1 MDIYKLIEEGKI
13 KRFLR
18 ARNKLNF
25 PGLVSHITQ
34 HASGRDPLFI
44 EDGDYLYMLKLLKET
59 ALKYKLSIFAFCWMT
74 NHVHILLRQNEKNLS
89 DAMHSLFLRYALY
102 FNRKYSRKGHLFACT
117 YRQAACFDDYYLI
130 VTSIYIHLNAMRAG
144 LVGHYSR
151 YRWSSWRLYCE
162 DRETDTFI
170 DWRFIL
176 SIIAGNYSAAR
187 EKYRNMLEEAMNYR
201 AKEVQEVKTAMGE
214 FVVWMKESKAG
225 SILKGV
231 KGGSIDL
238 WPEGYASDREVMEEI
253 EKLKGKKRLSKS
265 EDFQARKFAAEQL
278 QARGYS
284 VQEIADHM
292 NISRVTVYNIFKI

>member
-1 MDIYKLIEEGKI
+1 
-13 KRFLR
+13 
-18 ARNKLNF
+18 
-25 PGLVSHITQ
+25 
-34 HASGRDPLFI
+34 
-44 EDGDYLYMLKLLKET
+44 
-59 ALKYKLSIFAFCWMT
+59 
-74 NHVHILLRQNEKNLS
+74 
-89 DAMHSLFLRYALY
+89 
-102 FNRKYSRKGHLFACT
+102 
-117 YRQAACFDDYYLI
+117 
-130 VTSIYIHLNAMRAG
+130 
-144 LVGHYSR
+144 
-151 YRWSSWRLYCE
+151 
-162 DRETDTFI
+162 
-170 DWRFIL
+170 
-176 SIIAGNYSAAR
+176 
-187 EKYRNMLEEAMNYR
+187 MLEEAMNYR

-292 NISRVTVYNIFKI
+292 NISRVTVYNIFKV